1 MTGSWQVF
9 DPKAWLPVRKTLKV
23 GIAGVP
29 ADTIMKRTRAI
40 EDDWAPVWDEEFTF
54 PLTVPEL
61 ALLRIEVHEYD
72 MSDKDDFG
80 EQTCLPVSD
89 LRTGIRTVPLFDR
102 KGSKFNSQQLISSG
116 VVRAVPPK
124 DASSVLTSEGFRLL
138 DVRPEWERERA
149 YVKDSMHVPL
159 FVEDTDVG
167 PVTLLKKWVHFGYIG
182 LWTGQCLTTINDG
195 FLEQVEAEV
204 PSKDEKLLVACGEGL
219 RSMIAVRMLHN
230 GGYKNLG
237 WLGGGFNRTGDTDFT
252 DVRGTTKLQYAT
264 IGGVSYYFLQ
274 VLFFLQEG
282 LCNDKGTL
290 EFKACS
296 FTTRADT
303 QVGEVQEYLMRGLPL
318 MWRSEDV
325 ICKITGRWGW
335 LQSFEEVVVFNES
348 FSLIKVRVCSMKN
361 SPPPTRVEVCLEG
374 WKVEIEML
382 KGNSS
387 RPGSFAEAVMRGT
400 GTVEVGPITIPAR
413 QVLRGTE
420 RVTVK
425 VNRQRR
431 GGWSEEFHVR

>member
-1 MTGSWQVF
+1 MHVNQFQQSPLLKPNH
-9 DPKAWLPVRKTLKV
+9 DKPKTSLPNRANVKV
-23 GIAGVP
+23 SA
-29 ADTIMKRTRAI
+29 TSNST
-40 EDDWAPVWDEEFTF
+40 T
-54 PLTVPEL
+54 
-61 ALLRIEVHEYD
+61 
-72 MSDKDDFG
+72 
-80 EQTCLPVSD
+80 
-89 LRTGIRTVPLFDR
+89 
-102 KGSKFNSQQLISSG
+102 SQQLISSG

-204 PSKDEKLLVACGEGL
+204 PNKDEKLLVACGEGL

-274 VLFFLQEG
+274 VLFFLQ
-282 LCNDKGTL
+282 
-290 EFKACS
+290 
-296 FTTRADT
+296 
-303 QVGEVQEYLMRGLPL
+303 
-318 MWRSEDV
+318 
-325 ICKITGRWGW
+325 
-335 LQSFEEVVVFNES
+335 
-348 FSLIKVRVCSMKN
+348 
-361 SPPPTRVEVCLEG
+361 
-374 WKVEIEML
+374 
-382 KGNSS
+382 
-387 RPGSFAEAVMRGT
+387 
-400 GTVEVGPITIPAR
+400 
-413 QVLRGTE
+413 VLG
-420 RVTVK
+420 K
-425 VNRQRR
+425 D
-431 GGWSEEFHVR
+431 S